1 MASNVQAIRRFTPS
15 QPAKVAAVCYRQ
27 RGGSVEFL
35 LVNTESGR
43 WTFPKGSVE
52 AHLGP
57 RDSAAL
63 EAIEEAGALGRISEE
78 HFCVYLHAKGS
89 CRRGEEKHLQVAAFL
104 LHVQELVEPEE
115 GHRNPTWFSAREA
128 KLRLAHRRSA
138 RYQRELTRVVDN
150 AVDLLYSRPKLRL
163 QRSPFSGQRL
173 RNA

>member
-1 MASNVQAIRRFTPS
+1 MASNVQPIRRFPPS

-89 CRRGEEKHLQVAAFL
+89 CRRGAAAI
-104 LHVQELVEPEE
+104 LH
-115 GHRNPTWFSAREA
+115 AM
-128 KLRLAHRRSA
+128 
-138 RYQRELTRVVDN
+138 
-150 AVDLLYSRPKLRL
+150 
-163 QRSPFSGQRL
+163 L
-173 RNA
+173 RNANESDQVLLKSRERGEETRSDEFFASTAFRGLKMRFAKRRSSGLYRARVGDVRDAILLNYDIGPEPSS

>member
-1 MASNVQAIRRFTPS
+1 MASNVQIRRFTDF
-15 QPAKVAAVCYRQ
+15 QPVKVAAVCYRQ
-27 RGGSVEFL
+27 RGSSVEFL
-35 LVNTESGR
+35 LVNTDSGR

-89 CRRGEEKHLQVAAFL
+89 CRRSGDKHLQVAAFL
-104 LHVQELVEPEE
+104 LQVQEMVEPEE

-138 RYQRELTRVVDN
+138 QYQRELTRVVDN
-150 AVDLLYSRPKLRL
+150 AIDLLYSRPKLRL
-163 QRSPFSGQRL
+163 QRSPFIRQTIRK
-173 RNA
+173 A